1 MQQHGESLRWLE
13 REYQSD
19 VELPFA
25 LNSEKKFIAETLFS
39 IEDLYEIF
47 NDIEILVL
55 KNEFIRAKQIFVRC
69 MDKKIPGKVFKDM
82 AQNNE
87 ENTINELLEIWGT
100 YARKFRIA
108 PVEECYEDKSEKN
121 AESVLTFWDFHT
133 GTEAEVIENMI
144 DEYNASQDKVKVEYS
159 SVNQTDYTTTL
170 VTTAYANGECPDILW
185 VEPATFK
192 KFTDADML
200 TDLTEYYSDDL
211 KEDMLPSFLEAATG
225 EDGKMYTLPFECETL
240 GLFYDADLLEEAGV
254 KPPKTWDELLEAAK
268 KLTTDE
274 RYGIAL
280 PVEKTPYTL
289 FNWWAF
295 MRMAGADLYD
305 DEGNVTA
312 GSKEM
317 VNAME
322 FWGEFYKKGY
332 CPSSLQDGPWSIDN
346 IANGVAAMQIGGTY
360 MINAA
365 EEYNKNG
372 HNIQVVPLPSPDGK
386 TSQTAAG
393 GQMLGV
399 CSQSENV
406 EAAAEFIFS
415 CFGSEDIT
423 YNTKW
428 CTEAKF
434 AYPTR
439 QSVIEANQEV
449 FEEGI
454 KATFTEFYDT
464 AVPEPVYSSEETDI
478 MGDALQS
485 IMFGGNSAEDAAK
498 SEAEQLEALK

>member
-1 MQQHGESLRWLE
+1 MKYKRLVAALAVISVCSTVLVGCGE
-13 REYQSD
+13 
-19 VELPFA
+19 
-25 LNSEKKFIAETLFS
+25 KG
-39 IEDLYEIF
+39 
-47 NDIEILVL
+47 
-55 KNEFIRAKQIFVRC
+55 KN
-69 MDKKIPGKVFKDM
+69 
-82 AQNNE
+82 
-87 ENTINELLEIWGT
+87 
-100 YARKFRIA
+100 
-108 PVEECYEDKSEKN
+108 EDKSEKN

-406 EAAAEFIFS
+406 EAAAELIFS

>member
-1 MQQHGESLRWLE
+1 M
-13 REYQSD
+13 
-19 VELPFA
+19 
-25 LNSEKKFIAETLFS
+25 
-39 IEDLYEIF
+39 
-47 NDIEILVL
+47 
-55 KNEFIRAKQIFVRC
+55 
-69 MDKKIPGKVFKDM
+69 
-82 AQNNE
+82 
-87 ENTINELLEIWGT
+87 
-100 YARKFRIA
+100 
-108 PVEECYEDKSEKN
+108 
-121 AESVLTFWDFHT
+121 
-133 GTEAEVIENMI
+133 
-144 DEYNASQDKVKVEYS
+144 
-159 SVNQTDYTTTL
+159 
-170 VTTAYANGECPDILW
+170 
-185 VEPATFK
+185 
-192 KFTDADML
+192 
-200 TDLTEYYSDDL
+200 
-211 KEDMLPSFLEAATG
+211 
-225 EDGKMYTLPFECETL
+225 
-240 GLFYDADLLEEAGV
+240 
-254 KPPKTWDELLEAAK
+254 EAAK

-305 DEGNVTA
+305 DEGNITA

-415 CFGSEDIT
+415 CFGSDDIT

-449 FEEGI
+449 FEEGL